1 MLIDQAD
8 IQVRGGKG
16 GDGQV
21 LFRREKF
28 VPRGGPSGGDGG
40 HGGNVLLRADP
51 KLRTLLDFT
60 YKSLYSAEP
69 GDNGGS
75 KQMTGKTAPDLYVR
89 VPLGTVV
96 YDAETGE
103 RLADLV
109 RAEQT
114 LLVARGGKGGRG
126 NTHFATS
133 TRQAPRIREHG
144 LPSEE
149 RRLRL
154 ELQLLADVG
163 LVGMPNA
170 GKSSLLSRISAAHP
184 RIAAYP
190 FTTLEPELGVV
201 RLDEDTEF
209 VVADMP
215 GLIEGAHTGAG
226 LGDQFLRHIRRT
238 RVLLHLLDAAGTE
251 GRDPL
256 EDWATI
262 SAELAAYDPVV
273 AALPQVAVL
282 NKLDLPD
289 AQANL
294 PRLRAALAAS
304 PWRGLSSPRSGER
317 DSKLAPRAEG
327 APVFA
332 ISAATGEGIV
342 PLLRETAQRLREL
355 EPAEPETEAPLHLEL
370 PPPPEVPL
378 QIIRRSPDRYEVRGT
393 EIERIMAQA
402 DFSSGDGSAHYHR
415 LLRKAGLFDAL
426 RAAGAPEGATVV
438 VAGHEMDYVPD

>member
-16 GDGQV
+16 GDGQA

-40 HGGNVLLRADP
+40 HGGSVLLRADP

-60 YKSLYSAEP
+60 YKSLYAAPEGES
-69 GDNGGS
+69 GGA
-75 KQMTGKTAPDLYVR
+75 KQMTGKTAGDLAVR
-89 VPLGTVV
+89 VPLGTMV
-96 YDAETGE
+96 YDAESGE

-109 RAEQT
+109 RPGQT

-126 NTHFATS
+126 NVHFTNS

-144 LPSEE
+144 LPGEE

-190 FTTLEPELGVV
+190 FTTLEPQLGVV
-201 RLDEDTEF
+201 RLDENTEF

-215 GLIEGAHTGAG
+215 GLIEGAHSGAG
-226 LGDQFLRHIRRT
+226 LGHEFLRHIRRT

-251 GRDPL
+251 GRDPR

-262 SAELAAYDPVV
+262 NAELAAYDPLVQ
-273 AALPQVAVL
+273 ALPQLTVL
-282 NKLDLPD
+282 NKMDLPD

-294 PRLRAALAAS
+294 PRLREAL
-304 PWRGLSSPRSGER
+304 E
-317 DSKLAPRAEG
+317 AEG
-327 APVFA
+327 APVFP
-332 ISAATGEGIV
+332 ISAVTGEGL
-342 PLLRETAQRLREL
+342 PALLRETARRVQEL
-355 EPAEPETEAPLHLEL
+355 EQAEPEAEGPLHLEL

-378 QIIRRSPDRYEVRGT
+378 QVVRLAPDRFEAHGT
-393 EIERIMAQA
+393 EIERIMLQS
-402 DFSSGDGSAHYHR
+402 DFASRDGSAHYHR
-415 LLRKAGLFDAL
+415 LLRKAGLFDML
-426 RAAGAPEGATVV
+426 RAAGAPEGATIII
-438 VAGHEMDYVPD
+438 AAHEMDYIPD

>member
-16 GDGQV
+16 GDG
-21 LFRREKF
+21 LITFRREKY

-40 HGGNVLLRADP
+40 NGGSVLLRADP
-51 KLRTLLDFT
+51 RLRTLLDFT
-60 YKSLYSAEP
+60 YKSIYSAEH
-69 GDNGGS
+69 GESGGA
-75 KQMTGKTAPDLYVR
+75 KQMTGKRGTDLFVR

-96 YDAETGE
+96 YDPESGE

-109 RAEQT
+109 RPGQT

-126 NTHFATS
+126 NIHFATS
-133 TRQAPRIREHG
+133 TRQAPRIRERG
-144 LPSEE
+144 LPGEE

-154 ELQLLADVG
+154 ELQLLADAG

-209 VVADMP
+209 VVADLP
-215 GLIEGAHTGAG
+215 GLIEGAHAGAG
-226 LGDQFLRHIRRT
+226 LGDQFLRHVRRT
-238 RVLLHLLDAAGTE
+238 RLLLHVVDAAGTE

-262 SAELAAYDPVV
+262 NAELAAYDPAV
-273 AALPQVAVL
+273 AALPQLAVL

-294 PRLRAALAAS
+294 PRLREALE
-304 PWRGLSSPRSGER
+304 ER
-317 DSKLAPRAEG
+317 V
-327 APVFA
+327 PVFP
-332 ISAATGEGIV
+332 ISAVTGEGL
-342 PLLRETAQRLREL
+342 PALLRTAAQRLQEL
-355 EPAEPETEAPLHLEL
+355 ALEAPEVEAPLHLQL
-370 PPPPEVPL
+370 PPFPEVPL
-378 QIIRRSPDRYEVRGT
+378 QIVRLAPDRYEARGT
-393 EIERIMAQA
+393 EIERIMQQA
-402 DFSSGDGSAHYHR
+402 DFSSRDGSAHYHR
-415 LLRKAGLFDAL
+415 LLRKAGLFAAL
-426 RAAGAPEGATVV
+426 KSAGVPEGATVV
-438 VAGHEMDYVPD
+438 VAGREMEYVPD

>member
-16 GDGQV
+16 GDG
-21 LFRREKF
+21 LITFRREKY

-40 HGGNVLLRADP
+40 NGGSVLLRADP

-60 YKSLYSAEP
+60 YKSLYCAEH
-69 GDNGGS
+69 GESGGA
-75 KQMTGKTAPDLYVR
+75 KQMTGRRGADLFVR

-96 YDAETGE
+96 YDPETGE

-109 RAEQT
+109 RAGQT

-126 NTHFATS
+126 NVHFATS
-133 TRQAPRIREHG
+133 TRQAPRIRERG
-144 LPSEE
+144 LPGEE

-209 VVADMP
+209 VVADLP
-215 GLIEGAHTGAG
+215 GLIKGAHQGAG

-238 RVLLHLLDAAGTE
+238 RLLLHVVDAAGTE

-262 SAELAAYDPVV
+262 NAELAAYDPAV
-273 AALPQVAVL
+273 AALPQLAVL

-294 PRLRAALAAS
+294 PRLREALESGKQEQAEDS
-304 PWRGLSSPRSGER
+304 PYPAR
-317 DSKLAPRAEG
+317 
-327 APVFA
+327 VFP
-332 ISAATGEGIV
+332 ISAVTGEGIV
-342 PLLRETAQRLREL
+342 ALLREAARCLREL
-355 EPAEPETEAPLHLEL
+355 EDAAPEAQAPLHLQL
-370 PPPPEVPL
+370 PPPPKVPL
-378 QIIRRSPDRYEVRGT
+378 QIVRLSPDRYEARGT
-393 EIERIMAQA
+393 EIEHIMQQS
-402 DFSSGDGSAHYHR
+402 DFSSRDGSAHYHR
-415 LLRKAGLFDAL
+415 LLRKAGLFQAL
-426 RAAGAPEGATVV
+426 KSAGVPEGATVV
-438 VAGHEMDYVPD
+438 VAGHEMEYVPD

>member
-1 MLIDQAD
+1 MLIDRAD

-16 GDGQV
+16 GDGLV
-21 LFRREKF
+21 TFRREKF

-40 HGGNVLLRADP
+40 SGGSVFLRADP
-51 KLRTLLDFT
+51 RLRTLLDFT
-60 YKSLYSAEP
+60 YKSVYHAER
-69 GDNGGS
+69 GESGGS
-75 KQMTGKTAPDLYVR
+75 KQKTGKTGADVYIR

-96 YDAETGE
+96 SDPETGE

-109 RAEQT
+109 RPGQT

-126 NTHFATS
+126 NVHFATS
-133 TRQAPRIREHG
+133 TRQAPRLRERG
-144 LPSEE
+144 LLGEE
-149 RRLRL
+149 RGLRL

-215 GLIEGAHTGAG
+215 GLIEGAHQGAG

-238 RVLLHLLDAAGTE
+238 RLLLHVVDAAATE

-262 SAELAAYDPVV
+262 NAELAAYDPAVAGLPQI
-273 AALPQVAVL
+273 AAL
-282 NKLDLPD
+282 NKMDLPE

-294 PRLRAALAAS
+294 PRLREAL
-304 PWRGLSSPRSGER
+304 E
-317 DSKLAPRAEG
+317 AEG
-327 APVFA
+327 VPVFP
-332 ISAATGEGIV
+332 ISAVTGEGI
-342 PLLRETAQRLREL
+342 PALLRETARRLHEL
-355 EPAEPETEAPLHLEL
+355 EQAQPEAEAPLHLEL

-378 QIIRRSPDRYEVRGT
+378 QVVRLAPDRYEARGT
-393 EIERIMAQA
+393 EVERVMRMA
-402 DFSSGDGSAHYHR
+402 DFSSRDGSAHYHR
-415 LLRKAGLFDAL
+415 LLRKAGLFAAL
-426 RAAGAPEGATVV
+426 KAAGAPEGATIV
-438 VAGHEMDYVPD
+438 VAGQEMEYIPD

>member
-1 MLIDQAD
+1 MLIDQAE

-16 GDGQV
+16 GDGQAT
-21 LFRREKF
+21 FRREKF

-40 HGGNVLLRADP
+40 NGGSVLLCADP

-60 YKSLYSAEP
+60 YKSFYPAEP
-69 GDNGGS
+69 GQAGGA
-75 KQMTGKTAPDLYVR
+75 KQMTGKTGADLYVR

-96 YDAETGE
+96 YDAETDE

-109 RAEQT
+109 RPGQT
-114 LLVARGGKGGRG
+114 LLVARGGRGGRG
-126 NTHFATS
+126 NVHFANA
-133 TRQAPRIREHG
+133 TRQAPRIREKG
-144 LPSEE
+144 LPGEE

-201 RLDEDTEF
+201 RLGEEAEF

-215 GLIEGAHTGAG
+215 GLIAGAHTGAG

-238 RVLLHLLDAAGTE
+238 RVLLHLLDTAGTE

-262 SAELAAYDPVV
+262 QAELAAYDPAVG
-273 AALPQVAVL
+273 ALPQLAVP
-282 NKLDLPD
+282 NKLDLPA
-289 AQANL
+289 AQENL
-294 PRLRAALAAS
+294 PQVRAAL
-304 PWRGLSSPRSGER
+304 E
-317 DSKLAPRAEG
+317 AEG
-327 APVFA
+327 VPVFP
-332 ISAATGEGIV
+332 ISAVTGEGL
-342 PLLRETAQRLREL
+342 PALLRETARRLQEI
-355 EPAEPETEAPLHLEL
+355 EAEQPEIEAPLHLEL
-370 PPPPEVPL
+370 AAPPERPL
-378 QIIRRSPDRYEVRGT
+378 QVVKLAPDRYEARGS
-393 EIERIMAQA
+393 EVERIMRMA
-402 DFSSGDGSAHYHR
+402 DFSSRDGSAHYHR
-415 LLRKAGLFDAL
+415 RLRKAGLFDAL
-426 RAAGAPEGATVV
+426 RAAGAPEGATIVI
-438 VAGHEMDYVPD
+438 AGGQEMTYFPD